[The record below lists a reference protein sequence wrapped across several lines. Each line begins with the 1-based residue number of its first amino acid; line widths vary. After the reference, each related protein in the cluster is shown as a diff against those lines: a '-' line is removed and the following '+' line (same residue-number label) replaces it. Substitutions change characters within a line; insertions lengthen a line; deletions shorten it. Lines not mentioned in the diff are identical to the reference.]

1 MYLRIYFAAY
11 RTFEYPDPTITYL
24 KTCRPEFH
32 TSSFQLQSNFVSCDI
47 PKGSENIAEREFY
60 CHRHMREATRCS

>member
-1 MYLRIYFAAY
+1 MWTVPHWVATSRLS
-11 RTFEYPDPTITYL
+11 ITYL

-47 PKGSENIAEREFY
+47 PKGPENIGEREFY
-60 CHRHMREATRCS
+60 CYRHMRELREAAM